1 MATSNGR
8 TVHVTHSLKSGY
20 GVNNGQCTV
29 SQFIRAG
36 QAERPAP
43 DHSVYQRMQH
53 LPQFKGSF
61 DLENHG
67 QGPSAWT
74 TTTGVSY
81 AQQSQPQNDCERVIF
96 SSQEHSRFNNSCA
109 AFKNTRASPQQRPN
123 SASMRTANPVL
134 NENDGMGPGEWSTT
148 AGTAYPS
155 THTAR
160 VHKYYSGWSRSI
172 DRF

>member
-53 LPQFKGSF
+53 LPQFKVSTQR
-61 DLENHG
+61 HAH
-67 QGPSAWT
+67 SAGRAHLT
-74 TTTGVSY
+74 SRTTGRVPVPGPQPPASVTLSNPSHRTTVSELY
-81 AQQSQPQNDCERVIF
+81 
-96 SSQEHSRFNNSCA
+96 
-109 AFKNTRASPQQRPN
+109 
-123 SASMRTANPVL
+123 SALKSTVA
-134 NENDGMGPGEWSTT
+134 STT
-148 AGTAYPS
+148 AAQRSRTPVHLRSNGR
-155 THTAR
+155 TAR
-160 VHKYYSGWSRSI
+160 A
-172 DRF
+172 